1 MKILHR
7 KPTNKRRSARSFR
20 SHAKRTKSANMQK
33 APQRG
38 GWRL

>member
-1 MKILHR
+1 MSLYR
-7 KPTNKRRSARSFR
+7 KTVSKRKSAKSFR
-20 SHAKRTKSANMQK
+20 RNTKKTKAANMQK

>member
-1 MKILHR
+1 MMYR
-7 KPTNKRRSARSFR
+7 KPVNKRRSARSFR
-20 SHAKRTKSANMQK
+20 KNTRRTKAANMQK

>member
-1 MKILHR
+1 MKVFR
-7 KPTNKRRSARSFR
+7 KSVSKGKSARSFR
-20 SHAKRTKSANMQK
+20 KGASRTKSMNIRH

>member
-1 MKILHR
+1 MRILKR
-7 KPTNKRRSARSFR
+7 KMVNKRKSAKSFR
-20 SHAKRTKSANMQK
+20 NHAKHTKAANMQK

>member
-1 MKILHR
+1 MKTLHR
-7 KPTNKRRSARSFR
+7 KMVNKRKSARTFR
-20 SHAKRTKSANMQK
+20 SHAKYTKAANMQK

>member
-1 MKILHR
+1 MMYR
-7 KPTNKRRSARSFR
+7 KPVNKRRSARSFR
-20 SHAKRTKSANMQK
+20 KNVRRTKSANMQK

>member
-1 MKILHR
+1 MMYR
-7 KPTNKRRSARSFR
+7 KLVNKRKSAKSFR
-20 SHAKRTKSANMQK
+20 RTAKRTKAVNMLK